1 MIIENKEYLDGL
13 FAHPGYF
20 LVVYYKYECI
30 HIGKRLKC
38 VTWIYIVLNYIE
50 LKQNRR
56 LKMKELI
63 KFKDSDYKNYRELK
77 LKFLDSRIPSQAYA
91 INNLKLKPNQKNRIY
106 HHWTRY
112 SIILDAISKN
122 TDFLA
127 KEEAFKTMDIGEMDN
142 ILFNRVA
149 ISLRRSLHNPFIL
162 MLRPNIK
169 KEYAEWIDSVLNEYK
184 LTNSIRNIPVRGRR
198 KGLYKLYIY
207 PDYSKFSRAYDV
219 DKSIEVLYKVAEA
232 VREGKVESA
241 VDMRTIICDL
251 CKEMG
256 YVPSFQTGTIVKL
269 YKSMAEYYSLYLK
282 YKEIGDDL
290 YDGESFAKMNKK
302 YNFTAYGIYNI
313 KDLYARI
320 TIHVSII
327 ALYIR
332 TKDTI
337 ISRLFNINYKGYMK

>member
-1 MIIENKEYLDGL
+1 
-13 FAHPGYF
+13 
-20 LVVYYKYECI
+20 
-30 HIGKRLKC
+30 
-38 VTWIYIVLNYIE
+38 
-50 LKQNRR
+50 
-56 LKMKELI
+56 MKELI

-106 HHWTRY
+106 HYWTRY

-127 KEEAFKTMDIGEMDN
+127 KEKAFKTMDIGEMDN
-142 ILFNRVA
+142 ILFNRAA

-169 KEYAEWIDSVLNEYK
+169 REYAEWIDNILNEYK
-184 LTNSIRNIPVRGRR
+184 LKSNSIKHTPVRGRR

-269 YKSMAEYYSLYLK
+269 YKSMTEYYSLYLK
-282 YKEIGDDL
+282 YKEIGEDL

-337 ISRLFNINYKGYMK
+337 ISKLFNINYKGYMK